1 MKIKHVIAIVALGIL
16 GTSCSDDNETI
27 KLPEGDYANGILIA
41 NEGPFGNGTGTIS
54 FLQNDSTSVQASIY
68 NAVNNEDL
76 GNIVQSIAFTSD
88 KAFIIANVSNKIS
101 VVDRYSFI
109 KEASIDAGLSNP
121 RYMVV
126 SNGKGY
132 VTNWGDT
139 ADETDDYIAII
150 NLESNTVEGTIPVV
164 LGPEAIVAKDNYVF
178 VAHQGAFGTN
188 NKVSVIDTDK
198 QEVITTITVGDRPG
212 NMQLDDSGD
221 LWVLSSGEPSYATV
235 ETSGTLSKINTSTYE
250 VENSLD
256 FETTEHPGKLYFN
269 EGNLYYAI
277 TNSGIYRMEVSSATL
292 PSTPFFANSDLDV
305 FTNIN
310 LNLFA
315 IAVNDNKLHLTYG
328 DYSSNGSL
336 GIYDLNTNSELSTY
350 PVGIIASNIYFN

>member
-41 NEGPFGNGTGTIS
+41 NEGPFNNGTGTIS

-88 KAFIIANVSNKIS
+88 KAFIIANVSNKIT
-101 VVDRYSFI
+101 VVDRYTFK
-109 KEASIDAGLSNP
+109 KEASIETGLSNP
-121 RYMVV
+121 RYMVIV
-126 SNGKGY
+126 DDKGY

-139 ADETDDYIAII
+139 ADETDDYVAII

-188 NKVSVIDTDK
+188 NKVSVIDTDV
-198 QEVITTITVGDRPG
+198 QDVVAIIAVGDNPSS
-212 NMQLDDSGD
+212 MQLDASGD
-221 LWVLSSGEPSYATV
+221 LWVLSTGDWGYVNE
-235 ETSGTLSKINTSTYE
+235 ETTGSLWKINTSNFD
-250 VENSLD
+250 VENSLVFTGIEHPSKLNID
-256 FETTEHPGKLYFN
+256 DDKLYYSLSGGVFEMETTATTLPDTAFLTDVYPYGMVVNDGKLY
-269 EGNLYYAI
+269 I
-277 TNSGIYRMEVSSATL
+277 TDA
-292 PSTPFFANSDLDV
+292 
-305 FTNIN
+305 
-310 LNLFA
+310 
-315 IAVNDNKLHLTYG
+315 G
-328 DYSSNGSL
+328 DYVSNGSL
-336 GIYDLNTNSELSTY
+336 IIYDIETVVSLETY
-350 PVGIIASNIYFN
+350 TVGISPNGVYFN